1 MGNVQ
6 RDWVVEADDKLVV
19 GSDEALQS
27 IVDRLP
33 VTALIKVVDAATA
46 LDVSPSQVHNWI
58 DSGSFQCLVIGVG
71 DGRKHRRIIRSSFVE
86 FLRKS
91 LV

>member
-33 VTALIKVVDAATA
+33 VTALLKVVDAATA

-58 DSGSFQCLVIGVG
+58 DSGAFQCFVVG
-71 DGRKHRRIIRSSFVE
+71 SSDKRKHYRIIRVSFIA

-91 LV
+91 II